1 MSIVKRLVVRWLR
14 AWLFR
19 LDPPPPPQVPRF
31 DPFSDPPRRDPM
43 ADRGTAASRLVAWA
57 DARFP
62 ETSGE
67 HKRHQVYAVLI
78 KQYPNDRKRDLG
90 LAIEL
95 ALQ

>member
-1 MSIVKRLVVRWLR
+1 
-14 AWLFR
+14 
-19 LDPPPPPQVPRF
+19 
-31 DPFSDPPRRDPM
+31 M

-67 HKRHQVYAVLI
+67 HKRHQVYAILI

-90 LAIEL
+90 LAIER